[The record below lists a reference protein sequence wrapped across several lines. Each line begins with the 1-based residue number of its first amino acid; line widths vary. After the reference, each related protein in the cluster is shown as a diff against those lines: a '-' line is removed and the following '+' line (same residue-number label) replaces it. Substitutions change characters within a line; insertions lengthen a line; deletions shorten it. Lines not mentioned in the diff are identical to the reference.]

1 MVPAIA
7 LLLLTIHTPK
17 VPYILEYSCDSGW
30 GDDLQYEVCPETRQ
44 PSEVS
49 TATFYL
55 PDTAK
60 RSFPTR
66 QQVIDWLEENY
77 AYWPVKLMHGQTEL
91 TCQVKYLDS
100 DSLDIWRAHQ
110 KEVDCDTRENL
121 EKRHGKEEVREW
133 E

>member
-1 MVPAIA
+1 MTQDGA
-7 LLLLTIHTPK
+7 TICNMK
-17 VPYILEYSCDSGW
+17 FAQKRGS
-30 GDDLQYEVCPETRQ
+30 QAK
-44 PSEVS
+44 VS

-121 EKRHGKEEVREW
+121 EKRHGKDTGASGEGTWSVSQSQ
-133 E
+133 